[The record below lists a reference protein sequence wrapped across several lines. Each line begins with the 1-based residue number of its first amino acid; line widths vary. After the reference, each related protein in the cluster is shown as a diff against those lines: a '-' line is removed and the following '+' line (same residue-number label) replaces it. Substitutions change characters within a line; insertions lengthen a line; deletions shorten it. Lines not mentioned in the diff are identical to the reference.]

1 MKNMDSLMAVHQ
13 NSEGIIGKF
22 FYYSTSSILIP
33 KTKFIEI
40 GQAFG
45 FPKFKPAK
53 ESKAGAYRCATT
65 ALKERVQVKG
75 ADGKMHEYRIYCRD
89 NKKDNAQIITR
100 ELVKETPNSKTNEYK
115 KLANICFDRENEVIF
130 VENEIFDADVDVRK
144 YCLQAQE
151 LYERFCNCY
160 TADQVDSVIDD
171 ILQRMQANDISI
183 KGNLFF
189 IPKQYLSLLNLLEDY
204 IEAISKENLSN
215 SMVHSNSMFVVD
227 DERQRQKMTDEFYAN
242 YKKDIE
248 FYQERI
254 QHFIDSGC
262 ESQAVIQRWLQ
273 KINALQMKKNTYE
286 EILQRQLD
294 DLNSD
299 YAMLQM
305 QGQELAVRNVKGQT
319 QIKMAA

>member
-1 MKNMDSLMAVHQ
+1 MKNMESLMAVHQ

-40 GQAFG
+40 GQAYG
-45 FPKFKPAK
+45 LPKFKPAK
-53 ESKAGAYRCATT
+53 ESRASAYRCATT
-65 ALKERVQVKG
+65 ALKDRVTVKG
-75 ADGKMHEYRIYCRD
+75 SDGTSHIYRIYCRD
-89 NKKDNAQIITR
+89 NKKEDAKYITR
-100 ELVKETPNSKTNEYK
+100 ELVKETLNSRTNEYK
-115 KLANICFDRENEVIF
+115 KLANICFDKDNEIVIVENEVY
-130 VENEIFDADVDVRK
+130 DSDVDVRD
-144 YCLQAQE
+144 YCLKAEE
-151 LYERFCNCY
+151 LYERYCNCY
-160 TADQVDSVIDD
+160 TSDQVDSVIDD
-171 ILQRMQANDISI
+171 MLCRMQANSISI

-204 IEAISKENLSN
+204 IESLSKENLN
-215 SMVHSNSMFVVD
+215 TNLVHSNSMFVVD
-227 DERQRQKMTDEFYAN
+227 DERQCQKMTDEFYAN
-242 YKKDIE
+242 YKRDIE

-254 QHFIDSGC
+254 QHFIDNGC
-262 ESQAVIQRWLQ
+262 DSQAVIQRWMQ
-273 KINALQMKKNTYE
+273 KINALQMKKQTYE

-319 QIKMAA
+319 QLNIAA

>member
-1 MKNMDSLMAVHQ
+1 MKSMDSLMAVHQ
-13 NSEGIIGKF
+13 DSEGIIGKL

-33 KTKFIEI
+33 KVKFIEI

-45 FPKFKPAK
+45 LPKFKPAK
-53 ESKAGAYRCATT
+53 ESKAGAYRNATT
-65 ALKERVQVKG
+65 ALRERVTVED
-75 ADGKMHEYRIYCRD
+75 ADGRTHIYRIYCRD
-89 NKKDNAQIITR
+89 NKKDDARLIVR
-100 ELVKETPNSKTNEYK
+100 ELVKETPNAKTNEYK
-115 KLANICFDRENEVIF
+115 KLANICFDRENEVLF
-130 VENEIFDADVDVRK
+130 VENEIVDADVDVRK
-144 YCLQAQE
+144 YCSLAQE
-151 LYERFCNCY
+151 LYDRYCYCY

-171 ILQRMQANDISI
+171 MLQRMQANDISI

-204 IEAISKENLSN
+204 IEAISKENLNS

-227 DERQRQKMTDEFYAN
+227 DERQRQKMTNEFYAN

-248 FYQERI
+248 FYQDRI
-254 QHFIDSGC
+254 QHFLDSGC
-262 ESQAVIQRWLQ
+262 DSQAVIQRWLQ
-273 KINALQMKKNTYE
+273 KINALQMKKRTYE

-319 QIKMAA
+319 KLILAA